1 VLELYF
7 LIYRVPKMMTKLAR
21 ERGRS
26 AWKWSLLGIGVWLG
40 VEFAV
45 MIIAGVVYGIGE
57 IILKWPEPMDSGYRL
72 ISYLLALVTA
82 MVSVTFL
89 SRYLTRIPR
98 EESLPVPPPP
108 PEFTPGV

>member
-40 VEFAV
+40 AEFVV
-45 MIIAGVVYGIGE
+45 MIVAEVIYGIGE
-57 IILKWPEPMDSGYRL
+57 FAWQWPDPMPSGYKFV
-72 ISYLLALVTA
+72 SYLLALVA
-82 MVSVTFL
+82 ALLSVTFL
-89 SRYLTRIPR
+89 SRYLTSIPR
-98 EESLPVPPPP
+98 EESLPAPPPP
-108 PEFTPGV
+108 PEFTPES